1 MYSFV
6 VVVVVALVFL
16 SFFENMIWIANF
28 LCIAFAVKALKKGR
42 KNFEKKILGKLDLWK
57 DIV

>member
-16 SFFENMIWIANF
+16 GFFENMIWLDNF
-28 LCIAFAVKALKKGR
+28 VCIAFAVKALKKEEKISKR
-42 KNFEKKILGKLDLWK
+42 KFL
-57 DIV
+57 VS